1 MLSAL
6 VGKAD
11 NMQGQMASVIQKTVN
26 LTENETLEMENT
38 RPEMKDASESLRGD
52 RMWRRKKPG
61 SWKTV
66 WWEWSKLKA
75 EGEKLSE
82 IGTEQELKIKTA
94 SKSIGMLITR
104 AGKRWRAGQE

>member
-52 RMWRRKKPG
+52 RM
-61 SWKTV
+61 
-66 WWEWSKLKA
+66 
-75 EGEKLSE
+75 
-82 IGTEQELKIKTA
+82 
-94 SKSIGMLITR
+94 
-104 AGKRWRAGQE
+104 